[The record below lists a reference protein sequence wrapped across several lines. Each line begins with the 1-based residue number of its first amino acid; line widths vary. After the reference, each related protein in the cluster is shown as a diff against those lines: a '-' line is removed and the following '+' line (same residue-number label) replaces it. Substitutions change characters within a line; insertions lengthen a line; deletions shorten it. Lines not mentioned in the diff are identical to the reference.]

1 MIPIRPRTRSSHRA
15 GITLTEILISIMI
28 LGIGMVSLAT
38 LFPIGLLRLREAQR
52 QTRSAFLA
60 ESAQAEMSA
69 RAMLIKSSFL
79 NPIMSPWYAGP
90 TQVGPPV
97 LYYPY
102 ASYDPCIQDTPAAY
116 QDWSGGADFVTP
128 TAGSGSIANAGVYR
142 GVGGRGTGIFTQ
154 VFANGANGAVNVAG
168 AGLPI
173 AYDPLWRYQ
182 TGTYLNPNLAFPH
195 NFEARF
201 ASGIDPTS
209 NTSFLRSDPDGGLP
223 SAHGLQRLT
232 NLGPVYGA
240 SILSSFVSPEDV
252 VWQDPTVG
260 GYVLAWAQQDPE
272 TKNVGFGLPLVLN
285 PSPVVP
291 DLSISTDRNNNPTFT
306 PTVDFRYT
314 WLFTGQQ
321 TDTTQGAFF
330 DGNIV
335 IMENR
340 PFSVDPVQVGASTVN
355 RVAGEI
361 VVEAVFGY
369 NANVAVFGTNTL
381 GYGVASNRTVLLR
394 WPASLPD
401 PDVKVGSWIADVTY
415 ERQLATAAT
424 RFIPVPSVR
433 GTMDNQPAQRCF
445 WYQVAKITP
454 PADAT
459 GTLSFA
465 GDPVAYRYMM
475 VWTTTDLRAKTVM
488 NQSNGQPAV
497 LNAALVSPHV
507 VNVFPKTFTMK

>member
-1 MIPIRPRTRSSHRA
+1 MLLNRPRARSSRRA

-28 LGIGMVSLAT
+28 LGIGLVSLAT

-69 RAMLIKSSFL
+69 RAMLTKSSFL
-79 NPIMSPWYAGP
+79 NPLMSPWYASQP
-90 TQVGPPV
+90 VGVYPV
-97 LYYPY
+97 GDYNVNNL
-102 ASYDPCIQDTPAAY
+102 SYDPFIQDTPSAY
-116 QDWSGGADFVTP
+116 GDWSGVGPPNIVGVFRGLGGLGA
-128 TAGSGSIANAGVYR
+128 AGQNQ
-142 GVGGRGTGIFTQ
+142 FTI
-154 VFANGANGAVNVAG
+154 NGASAVPG
-168 AGLPI
+168 AGLPV
-173 AYDPLWRYQ
+173 AYDPLWRYK
-182 TGTYLNPNLAFPH
+182 TGTYLVAN

-201 ASGIDPTS
+201 GSGIG
-209 NTSFLRSDPDGGLP
+209 FLRDDPNGGVA

-232 NLGPVYGA
+232 NLRGDVYGE
-240 SILSSFVSPEDV
+240 SIKSSFVSPEDL
-252 VWQDPTVG
+252 VWQEATNTTPSDNLGPYT
-260 GYVLAWAQQDPE
+260 LAWNQQDSE
-272 TKNVGFGLPLVLN
+272 TFSLGNNNVLTN

-291 DLSISTDRNNNPTFT
+291 DLNLPELDVNNNPYRSYR
-306 PTVDFRYT
+306 PQSDWRYT

-321 TDTTQGAFF
+321 TDTSQGEFF

-340 PFSVDPVQVGASTVN
+340 PFSVDPVQVGASTLY
-355 RVAGEI
+355 RVAGEP

-369 NANVAVFGTNTL
+369 NGNVAVAGNNTL

-401 PDVKVGSWIADVTY
+401 PEVKVGSWIADVTY
-415 ERQLATAAT
+415 ERQLTVAQN
-424 RFIPVPSVR
+424 RFAPVPSFPR
-433 GTMDNQPAQRCF
+433 QTMDNQPAQRCF

-465 GDPVAYRYMM
+465 GDPVGYRYMM
-475 VWTTTDLRAKTVM
+475 VWTTTDLRAKTLM
-488 NQSNGQPAV
+488 NQGNGQPAV

-507 VNVFPKTFTMK
+507 VNVFPKTFIMK